1 MKIALITPVPAQSR
15 QGNRVTALRW
25 ARIFKVLEHR
35 VTIAQEYDGKPYDL
49 MVALHARRSFA
60 AIDCFRRLYPAFPL
74 IVALTGTDLYGDI
87 RTSPEAQQSLELAT
101 RLIILQPKGIEE
113 LAPHLH
119 QKVRVIYQSVPS
131 FTGRVPKAKTTF
143 DVCVLGHLR
152 PVKDPF
158 RTALASRLLPATSRL
173 RVLHVGKAL
182 SDDMAVRAQ
191 VEMAENPRYHWLGE
205 LPRWQ
210 ALRVLTRSQVLVL
223 SSLTEGGANVIS
235 EALAVAVPIV
245 ASRIAGSIGL
255 LGEAYPGYFPVEDT
269 VALARLLARVETDG
283 DFYQELHAWCTHLA
297 PLVDPAREL
306 ETWARLLQELVE

>member
-25 ARIFKVLEHR
+25 ARILKALGHR

-60 AIDCFRRLYPAFPL
+60 AIACFQRLYPAFPL
-74 IVALTGTDLYGDI
+74 LVALTGTDLYGDI
-87 RTSPEAQQSLELAT
+87 RTSPEARQSLELAT

-119 QKVRVIYQSVPS
+119 HKVRVIYQSVPS
-131 FTGRVPKAKTTF
+131 LNGRVAPAKSTF

-158 RTALASRLLPATSRL
+158 RTALAARLLPATSRL

-182 SDDMAVRAQ
+182 SEDMAQRAQ
-191 VEMAENPRYHWLGE
+191 VESAENPRYHWLGE

-210 ALRVLTRSQVLVL
+210 ALRVLARSRVLVL

-235 EALAVAVPIV
+235 EALAVHVPIV

-255 LGEAYPGYFPVEDT
+255 LGEAYPGYFPVQDT
-269 VALARLLARVETDG
+269 VALAGVLARLESDA
-283 DFYQELHAWCTHLA
+283 DFYQALHGWCTRLA
-297 PLVDPAREL
+297 PLVQPGREL
-306 ETWARLLQELVE
+306 QTWTRLLQELTQ